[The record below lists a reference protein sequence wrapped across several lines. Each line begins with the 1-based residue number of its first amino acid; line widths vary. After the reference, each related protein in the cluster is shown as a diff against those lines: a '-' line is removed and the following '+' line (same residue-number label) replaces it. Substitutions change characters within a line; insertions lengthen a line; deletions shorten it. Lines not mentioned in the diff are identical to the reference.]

1 MGRFLA
7 YKVPGIKIFSEGW
20 ARDFSDRGT
29 LGRTPELS
37 RFGFGFRR
45 RGKAILIIIII
56 IRIHLGHR
64 LDHIQ
69 LKPRRLQFFILPL
82 LHNRHLVFLSL

>member
-7 YKVPGIKIFSEGW
+7 YKAPGFKIFSEGW
-20 ARDFSDRGT
+20 AREFSDQGT

-45 RGKAILIIIII
+45 RGMAILIIIIFI
-56 IRIHLGHR
+56 SIHLGHR

-69 LKPRRLQFFILPL
+69 LKRRRLQFFILPL
-82 LHNRHLVFLSL
+82 LPNRYLVFLSL